1 MNELSGANVGRLLD
15 LPFLKAGFKVC
26 LFARVGDNLPC
37 LRFHDL
43 CCACWG
49 RRSLISHRAGHQR
62 RSGSRL
68 AQESAGVLIL
78 KRVNADISLLGSS
91 ASLWCN
97 LIRVSANFFPCT
109 LLSQSLFHSA
119 SLARLQVIGVT
130 FHLFDDVLLLYLPLK
145 PAQRIFE
152 RFAFLNTNLCQK
164 IPPPNM
170 PMGFSMILERENLI
184 YRGC

>member
-43 CCACWG
+43 CYACWG
-49 RRSLISHRAGHQR
+49 RRSLISDRARHQR

-78 KRVNADISLLGSS
+78 KRVNADIPLLGSS

-97 LIRVSANFFPCT
+97 LIRVFANFFPCT

-119 SLARLQVIGVT
+119 SLARLEVEGVAL
-130 FHLFDDVLLLYLPLK
+130 HILNDVFRHDLAL
-145 PAQRIFE
+145 E
-152 RFAFLNTNLCQK
+152 
-164 IPPPNM
+164 PPQ
-170 PMGFSMILERENLI
+170 GVLQ
-184 YRGC
+184 